1 MPQNSFLREQCYIAG
16 EWVGPNSGNTPNP
29 GAILVTNPA
38 TGEALGEVP
47 NFGRNETQKAID
59 AAHAAFHDWRRRTPD
74 ERSGF
79 CMAMHDALM
88 DNQAV
93 LGELLTLEMGKPL
106 AEAKGEIAF
115 GAGFFK
121 WFAEEARRVY
131 GDVVP
136 SPWADRKIIITKEP
150 IGVVGAIT
158 PWNFP
163 SAMIARKVA
172 AAFAA
177 GCPVVCKPASET
189 PFSAFAFGVLADEI
203 GLPKGLLS
211 IITGD
216 PEPIA
221 DAMCEHPKLRKV
233 TFTGSTR
240 VGKELA
246 AKASR
251 QMKRISMEL
260 GGNAPLI
267 IFDDADLDQ
276 AVDGAIACKFRN
288 SGQTCVCANRIY
300 VQAGIYDAFAKQLAE
315 KVSAMA
321 VGNGLGEGVE
331 QGPLISNA
339 AIEKVEDHIADATD
353 QGATIVTGGARHE
366 LGLTFFQPTVLTNAT
381 SNMKVASEETF
392 GPIAPLFKFETED
405 DVVKAANATE
415 YGLASYCYTNDLGRA
430 WRMTDALDY
439 GMVAINEGILSTPI
453 APFGGVKDSGQGR
466 EGSKYGLDDYINV
479 KYALFGGLSA

>member
-1 MPQNSFLREQCYIAG
+1 MPRNSFLKEQCYIAG
-16 EWVGPNSGNTPNP
+16 EWVGPSTP
-29 GAILVTNPA
+29 GSTDEARIEVINPA
-38 TGEALGEVP
+38 TGEMLGTVP
-47 NFGRNETQKAID
+47 NFGRSESALAID
-59 AAHAAFHDWRRRTPD
+59 KAQIAFEDWRRRSAY
-74 ERSGF
+74 ERAGF

-88 DNQAV
+88 DNQKV

-136 SPWADRKIIITKEP
+136 SPWPDKKIIITKEP
-150 IGVVGAIT
+150 VGVVGTIT

-177 GCPVVCKPASET
+177 GCTVISKPASET

-203 GLPKGLLS
+203 DLPKGVLS
-211 IITGD
+211 VITGD

-221 DAMCEHPKLRKV
+221 DEMCEHPNLRKV

-240 VGKELA
+240 IGKELA
-246 AKASR
+246 SKASR
-251 QMKRISMEL
+251 HMKRISMEL

-267 IFDDADLDQ
+267 IFDDANLDK

-300 VQAGIYDAFAKQLAE
+300 VQSGIYDAFAKKLAE
-315 KVSAMA
+315 KVTAMN
-321 VGNGLGEGVE
+321 VGNGLDDGVE
-331 QGPLISNA
+331 QGPLISDA
-339 AIEKVEDHIADATD
+339 AVQKVESHIADATKR
-353 QGATIVTGGARHE
+353 GAKIITGGARHG
-366 LGLTFFQPTVLTNAT
+366 LGLTFFQPTILTDA
-381 SNMKVASEETF
+381 SSEMKVASEETF
-392 GPIAPLFKFETED
+392 GPLAPLFKFETEEE
-405 DVVKAANATE
+405 VIKAANATE

-479 KYALFGGLSA
+479 KYALFGGLSK

>member
-1 MPQNSFLREQCYIAG
+1 MPHNSFLREQCYIAG
-16 EWVGPNSGNTPNP
+16 EWVGPTVSKDASTLIG
-29 GAILVTNPA
+29 VTNPA
-38 TGEALGEVP
+38 TGDMLGKVP
-47 NFGRNETQKAID
+47 NFGRRETSQAID
-59 AAHAAFHDWRRRTPD
+59 MAQIAFEDWRRRTPD
-74 ERSGF
+74 ERAGF

-88 DNQAV
+88 DNQAT
-93 LGELLTLEMGKPL
+93 LGELLTLEMGKPF

-136 SPWADRKIIITKEP
+136 SPWPDKKIIITKEP

-177 GCPVVCKPASET
+177 GCSVVCKPASET

-203 GLPKGLLS
+203 ALPKGVLS
-211 IITGD
+211 VITGD

-221 DAMCEHPKLRKV
+221 DEMCENPKLRKV

-246 AKASR
+246 SKASR
-251 QMKRISMEL
+251 HMKRISMEL

-267 IFDDADLDQ
+267 IFDDADLDK

-300 VQAGIYDAFAKQLAE
+300 VQSGIYDAFAKQLAE
-315 KVSAMA
+315 KVSTMM
-321 VGNGLGEGVE
+321 VGNGLGDGVE
-331 QGPLISNA
+331 QGPLISDA
-339 AIEKVEDHIADATD
+339 AIQKVESHIADATER
-353 QGATIVTGGARHE
+353 GAKVITGGARHN
-366 LGLTFFQPTVLTNAT
+366 LGLTFFQPTILTDAT
-381 SNMKVASEETF
+381 SEMKIASEETF
-392 GPIAPLFKFETED
+392 GPVAPLFKFETEEE
-405 DVVKAANATE
+405 VIKAANATE

-430 WRMTDALDY
+430 WRMTDSLDY

-479 KYALFGGLSA
+479 KYALFGGLAK